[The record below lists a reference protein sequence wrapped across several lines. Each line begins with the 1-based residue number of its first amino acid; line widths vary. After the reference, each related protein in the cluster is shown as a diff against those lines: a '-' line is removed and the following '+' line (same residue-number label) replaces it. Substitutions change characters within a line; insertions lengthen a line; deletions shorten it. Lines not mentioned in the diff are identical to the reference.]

1 MAYRHVASRTRS
13 SARCAGTSGRGRLRP
28 ARRVRAD
35 AARQSL
41 RRGRHRPRYDAVGI
55 DPRAPDDAHYQR
67 IEFERAEL
75 PRQVDAV
82 VASTSLH
89 HVADPA
95 QVIDRITN
103 TLRSGGALVVVEW
116 GWEKFDQQT
125 AEWCFERLGPDGEA
139 GWLHRRRDEWL
150 ASGHE
155 WPSYVRGWAERERL
169 HPGEVLV
176 RLLDERLER
185 RLLTHGPYFFADL
198 AGTTEDDEQTAI
210 DAGHIQPTR
219 IDYVGTRR

>member
-1 MAYRHVASRTRS
+1 
-13 SARCAGTSGRGRLRP
+13 L
-28 ARRVRAD
+28 
-35 AARQSL
+35 
-41 RRGRHRPRYDAVGI
+41 
-55 DPRAPDDAHYQR
+55 
-67 IEFERAEL
+67 
-75 PRQVDAV
+75 QVDAV

-103 TLRSGGALVVVEW
+103 TLRGGGALVVVEW
-116 GWEKFDQQT
+116 RWEKFDQHT
-125 AEWCFERLGPDGEA
+125 AEWCFERLRPDDEA

-150 ASGHE
+150 ASSHA
-155 WPSYVRGWAERERL
+155 WPSYVRGWAEREGL
-169 HPGEVLV
+169 HPSDVLV

-198 AGTTEDDEQTAI
+198 PGTTEDDEQTAIDAGQTAI

-219 IDYVGTRR
+219 IDYVGTRH